1 MYLDFLRSELPF
13 CFPSA
18 LLPSQQ
24 HPSLPSNSQSRTHP
38 RVAIDVCCGSGAG
51 ALHITQHYPS
61 THTIGLDM
69 NPRALELAPINAKL
83 HSSSTVEFAYSDLFA
98 SVASRTDI
106 DLIVSNPPY
115 IASSDT
121 DHPTY
126 SAGGAQQGLELPLR
140 IIKEGVE
147 LLAPGGFLLM
157 YTGVP
162 IEYRRTG
169 YDAFLEYLKGVE
181 GCKLV
186 SYVVIV
192 PDFFGEEL
200 TQEAYADV
208 GRIQI
213 VGCVV
218 RKDV

>member
-1 MYLDFLRSELPF
+1 MYLDFLRNELPY
-13 CFPSA
+13 CFPS
-18 LLPSQQ
+18 
-24 HPSLPSNSQSRTHP
+24 SLSPHSAKTATQPRTA
-38 RVAIDVCCGSGAG
+38 VDVCCGSGAG
-51 ALHITQHYPS
+51 ALHITQHYS
-61 THTIGLDM
+61 QSHVIGLDM
-69 NPRALELAPINAKL
+69 NPRALELAPINAAL
-83 HSSSTVEFAYSDLFA
+83 HSSSVTFEYSDLFGAIA
-98 SVASRTDI
+98 SCKDV

-140 IIKEGVE
+140 IIKEGME
-147 LLAPGGFLLM
+147 LLAPGGYLLM

-162 IEYRRTG
+162 VEYRRPG
-169 YDAFLEYLKGVE
+169 YDAFLEYLKALE
-181 GCKLV
+181 GSELV

-200 TQEAYADV
+200 SEEAYVNV

-218 RKDV
+218 RKNDLDAGNE

>member
-1 MYLDFLRSELPF
+1 MYLDFLRNELPY
-13 CFPSA
+13 CFPSK
-18 LLPSQQ
+18 LLPQAAKTSAQ
-24 HPSLPSNSQSRTHP
+24 PRTA
-38 RVAIDVCCGSGAG
+38 VDVCCGSGAG
-51 ALHITQHYPS
+51 ALHITQHYPG
-61 THTIGLDM
+61 TKVIGLDM
-69 NPRALELAPINAKL
+69 NPRALELAPTNAKL
-83 HSSSTVEFAYSDLFA
+83 HSCDVTFEYSDLFGA
-98 SVASRTDI
+98 ISSHKDV

-140 IIKEGVE
+140 IVKEGMQ
-147 LLAPGGFLLM
+147 LLAPGGYLLM

-169 YDAFLEYLKGVE
+169 YDAFLEYLKALE
-181 GCKLV
+181 GSELV

-192 PDFFGEEL
+192 PDYFGEEL
-200 TQEAYADV
+200 SEEAYVDV

-218 RKDV
+218 RKNA

>member
-24 HPSLPSNSQSRTHP
+24 PASKSLTHP
-38 RVAIDVCCGSGAG
+38 RVAVDVCCGSGAG
-51 ALHITQHYPS
+51 ALHLTQHYPD
-61 THTIGLDM
+61 TKTIGLDM

-83 HSSSTVEFAYSDLFA
+83 HSSTVEFAYSDLFA
-98 SVASRTDI
+98 AIAHHTDI

-140 IIKEGVE
+140 IVKEGVE
-147 LLAPGGFLLM
+147 LLAPGGYLLM

-169 YDAFLEYLKGVE
+169 YDAFLEYLKGLE
-181 GCKLV
+181 GCELV

-200 TQEAYADV
+200 VEEAYGDV

-218 RKDV
+218 RKNE